1 VVSCRKFH
9 ISNKELQVR
18 KHKEVFERSV
28 ENHIEYYRHRTPEEK
43 LAETIEISN
52 FYIQLSL
59 VGKNV
64 LFSGKKR

>member
-1 VVSCRKFH
+1 
-9 ISNKELQVR
+9 VR